1 MRKTFIFLLS
11 ISALNFVFGQKNNE
25 LQKKFSTERVENEKK
40 LEKYLSYNKGKFTK
54 EQIKEMRSKLA
65 GFAGNIPV
73 FLESDDQP
81 ANRSANLIPLQTG
94 TLIGLNNTPIIGNG
108 INILVM
114 DGGRAHNTHQEF
126 GGDTNGP
133 NKVVNMEPET
143 VAKSSH
149 ATNVTGIIAASGNYS
164 GTITWND
171 ATTSNVADVKGAIK
185 NATTTNL
192 AFSTT
197 DLGNNYQKLEA
208 YGQNI
213 SNHSYGINLG
223 WTYVSSTSSTYPQVG
238 FYWVGNY
245 DLNAQ
250 DTYNGSYYTQDANF
264 DKIVYNNPYQ
274 IVVKSAGNYFGIH
287 PNNDPSKPKF
297 KFNNFT
303 NAYVPFTATD
313 TIPEPNCS
321 QGYNCI
327 GWGSLAKNII
337 VVGATY
343 QLTTPNNAYTSS
355 TDVTKASFSSAGP
368 RKDGAI
374 KPDITAVGVDILSP
388 TYSSSA
394 PTANNYYSKGAGTSF
409 SAPIISGI
417 AGAVTEVNRLIT
429 NNSSFVYKADE
440 MKALLTHTANEA
452 GNPGPDVW
460 YGWGFADATKAAQL
474 VIDKK
479 NKKAYFER
487 NTLTSGVKFTKT
499 ITAKA
504 GEPLKA
510 TISWIDPAAVPFT
523 TDNDLQNN
531 TTSRLVNDLDLRIID
546 TTTDTTYYPWKLNVA
561 SPMDNATKGDNTV
574 DNVEQVL
581 IETPVAGRTYRIE
594 VSNKGTLNN
603 GATPVP
609 ATVPQDYALIITGVE
624 ESSLGT
630 AEISAEKLVTVYP
643 TKTKDIVNILI
654 PKGAKTIDIFDLSGK
669 SVLKTEAKSFQTID
683 VSQLPKGTYI
693 INVKTEK
700 NVSSHKFIKE

>member
-1 MRKTFIFLLS
+1 MKKSVLFFLGITAFGLINAQNNNSSLIKKISKEANENRKRFSLFIEKNKNK
-11 ISALNFVFGQKNNE
+11 LN
-25 LQKKFSTERVENEKK
+25 T
-40 LEKYLSYNKGKFTK
+40 
-54 EQIKEMRSKLA
+54 EQINDMQSKLA
-65 GFAGNIPV
+65 GFVGNHPV
-73 FLESDDQP
+73 FWEVDDKP
-81 ANRSANLIPLQTG
+81 GNRSANLTPLQNG
-94 TLIGLNNTPIIGNG
+94 TLAGLNGTTITGSG
-108 INILVM
+108 INIMVM
-114 DGGRAHNTHQEF
+114 DVGRAHDTHQEF
-126 GGDTNGP
+126 GGVVNGP
-133 NKVVNMEPET
+133 SKVVNMEATT
-143 VAKSSH
+143 VSKSDH
-149 ATNVTGIIAASGNYS
+149 ATNVTGIILGSGAFN

-171 ATTSNVADVKGAIK
+171 GTTSSVSDAQGVLK
-185 NATTTNL
+185 NATSKNY
-192 AFSTT
+192 AFSDTA
-197 DLGNNYQKLEA
+197 LGTNYEKLA
-208 YGQNI
+208 LYGENI

-223 WTYVSSTSSTYPQVG
+223 WAYRTTPVKG
-238 FYWVGNY
+238 WYWVGNY
-245 DLNAQ
+245 DFSKQ
-250 DTYNGSYYTQDANF
+250 DTWSGSYYTPDASF
-264 DKIVYNNPYQ
+264 DQIVYANPNQ
-274 IVVKSAGNYFGIH
+274 IVIKSAGNYFEDGPDGIL
-287 PNNDPSKPKF
+287 PNYKLNTSGS
-297 KFNNFT
+297 
-303 NAYVPFTATD
+303 YVLFDSTD
-313 TIPEPNCS
+313 ILPPPNCS

-343 QLTTPNNAYTSS
+343 QLSTINNQYTSS
-355 TDVTKASFSSAGP
+355 NDVIKASFSSAGP

-374 KPDITAVGVDILSP
+374 KPDITAVGVDIVSP
-388 TYSSSA
+388 TYSTSS
-394 PTANNYYSKGAGTSF
+394 PTSNNRYTKGPGTSY

-429 NNSSFVYKADE
+429 GNSNFTYKADE

-504 GEPLKA
+504 GEQLKA

-546 TTTDTTYYPWKLNVA
+546 TTTNAIYHPWKLNVA
-561 SPMDNATKGDNTV
+561 SPMDNAGKGDNTV

-581 IETPVAGRTYRIE
+581 LETPVAGRTYRIE

-603 GATPVP
+603 GATPFP
-609 ATVPQDYALIITGVE
+609 ANVPQDYALIITGVE

-693 INVKTEK
+693 INVKTEQ